1 MDSNP
6 KTAGSILAPEVTQT
20 DMPKFFPNCFL
31 LNLGGKAG
39 YSVYW
44 NTGVGRAPPTE
55 YRTIQ
60 RAVCKHQSLLYC
72 KYFQEFLLEEFV
84 WVAQDFGVIELTFLS
99 PRGPLRLPLMP
110 VVQSSIVRKLFF
122 LFQTQSLLI
131 IFLSRCFNFF
141 IFLRYHH
148 AKMVRRGMTVWGEV
162 F

>member
-20 DMPKFFPNCFL
+20 DMPEFFPKCFL
-31 LNLGGKAG
+31 LNLGHNAG

-44 NTGVGRAPPTE
+44 NTGVGTEPPTE

-110 VVQSSIVRKLFF
+110 VVQSSIDRKLFF
-122 LFQTQSLLI
+122 PFFRLKA
-131 IFLSRCFNFF
+131 FL
-141 IFLRYHH
+141 
-148 AKMVRRGMTVWGEV
+148 
-162 F
+162 